1 MQYQKL
7 FIGVASRFFKLFK
20 SWELRKI
27 GNVRII
33 SKLRGGGAGHCLVSS
48 LPQQILE
55 TTVKN
60 QAKADIIAYSSLV
73 YFCLIYLI
81 FAKYFFQCCRRKN
94 FEKFSFRNFL
104 SCAPD
109 KMFIVFV
116 FHETVTAV
124 KNVLLCSCLTTRNVE
139 KRTSIY
145 FNRQLQL
152 KIN

>member
-94 FEKFSFRNFL
+94 FEKFSCKNFL
-104 SCAPD
+104 SCALD
-109 KMFIVFV
+109 KMFIMSLFQG
-116 FHETVTAV
+116 TPTAL
-124 KNVLLCSCLTTRNVE
+124 KNFLLCSCLTTRNAE
-139 KRTSIY
+139 KRTSVY
-145 FNRQLQL
+145 WS
-152 KIN
+152 